1 MTLPSRLKARRVAVT
16 FTMLSEMG
24 ARIACIER
32 GMMLL
37 ERRVFAAIGPAQ
49 VKAAGLA
56 MVLAVFAFAIA
67 PLAAARAE
75 DSLYTAAKVTVDT
88 TAKDAVAA
96 KATGMAEA
104 QRLGLQTVLKRLV
117 PYSAY
122 AQLPELSQEDVE
134 SMVDG
139 VSVRSEQVSTTRY
152 LATLDVS
159 FNAQAVRQLLASY
172 NIGVSEERAPM
183 ISVLPLIIDGDTVK
197 SEGPEGWRQAW
208 LGLDLTHGMV
218 PANVLQPRP
227 ELSAQAVKAILAGDE
242 SAFSAIRSAYGD
254 PPLVLAVASADR
266 GKFVTRLVGADGTG
280 AINFG
285 RSDKIGTGG
294 VTAASRDAAAIAFA
308 ILENRWKVTQA
319 EGPVTEVRQEEGR
332 QEEQPAKTQPEDVA
346 RSVVAEVEFSG
357 LKDWQDMRTKLM
369 NVPGIQALEVNSL
382 SARGASISFDYA
394 GSLGRLQKE
403 LEQSGFSFENR
414 ADNFVL
420 RSREGG
426 ARAN

>member
-1 MTLPSRLKARRVAVT
+1 MALPSRLKARRVAVT
-16 FTMLSEMG
+16 FTVLSEMG
-24 ARIACIER
+24 ARIGCTER
-32 GMMLL
+32 EMMLL
-37 ERRVFAAIGPAQ
+37 ERRVFAAIGTANA
-49 VKAAGLA
+49 KAAGLA
-56 MVLAVFAFAIA
+56 MILALLAFAIA
-67 PLAAARAE
+67 SAARAE

-96 KATGMAEA
+96 KAAGMAEA

-134 SMVDG
+134 SMVGG
-139 VSVRSEQVSTTRY
+139 VSVRSEQMSTTRY

-159 FNAQAVRQLLASY
+159 FNAQAVQQLLASY
-172 NIGVSEERAPM
+172 NIGVSEARAPM
-183 ISVLPLIIDGDTVK
+183 ISVLPLVIDGDTVK
-197 SEGPEGWRQAW
+197 GEGPEGWRQAW

-227 ELSAQAVKAILAGDE
+227 ELSAQTVEAILAGDE
-242 SAFSAIRSAYGD
+242 GAFSAIRSAYGD
-254 PPLVLAVASADR
+254 PPLVLAVAAAAG
-266 GKFVTRLVGADGTG
+266 GKFVTRLVGADGIG

-285 RSDKIGTGG
+285 RTDKVGAGG
-294 VTAASRDAAAIAFA
+294 VKAASRDAAAIAFA

-319 EGPVTEVRQEEGR
+319 EGKVTEVRQEEGG
-332 QEEQPAKTQPEDVA
+332 QEEQPAKTPPGDVA
-346 RSVVAEVEFSG
+346 RSVVAQVEFSG
-357 LKDWQDMRTKLM
+357 LKDWQEMRTKLM